1 MNQALGMVETK
12 GLSASIEV
20 ADDMLKNSDVRLV
33 NKANVGGSLVTIF
46 IEGDVSAV
54 QNAVESGKEV
64 AQQTGSLLGCDIIPH
79 PDPSLKQLFQ

>member
-1 MNQALGMVETK
+1 MAGALGMVETK
-12 GLSASIEV
+12 GLLTSIKV
-20 ADDMLKNSDVRLV
+20 ADEMVKNSDVSLL

-64 AQQTGSLLGCDIIPH
+64 AQQTGSLLGYDVIPH
-79 PDPSLKQLFQ
+79 PDESIKQLF